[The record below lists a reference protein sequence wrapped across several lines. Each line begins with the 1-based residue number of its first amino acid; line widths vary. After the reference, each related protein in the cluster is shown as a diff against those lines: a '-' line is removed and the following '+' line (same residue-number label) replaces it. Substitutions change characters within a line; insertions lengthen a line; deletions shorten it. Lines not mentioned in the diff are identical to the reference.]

1 MGHQSS
7 LSNSPG
13 SARIQF
19 EAARTAAGVG
29 GGLLWLGFFRGVRV
43 VRGGDFGRFLVFLA
57 LLRAWA
63 ACRLAIKA
71 AVSPRTVSGLI

>member
-1 MGHQSS
+1 M
-7 LSNSPG
+7 
-13 SARIQF
+13 ATD
-19 EAARTAAGVG
+19 AG

-63 ACRLAIKA
+63 VCRLAIKA
-71 AVSPRTVSGLI
+71 AVSPRTVPGLI